1 MPRYFRK
8 FYTRNAKI
16 IEIGLFFTMLLKNRG
31 GFLRQY
37 SISCVQGLLVSNY
50 RVARIMVSDT
60 FNYRY
65 RQYRYRQYSMHNG
78 LTTPQR
84 EPTRKGRISSN
95 IKSVIINLRK
105 KINAHRTS
113 LWTSFIVFETSD
125 YCGNLLKNSFQL
137 KPRCWLLSKMTCSH
151 FRNSTATVYRWGGQ
165 VYDFP
170 VWISEWSFF
179 RKLCIK
185 NIEISWL
192 SETRLIYIYT
202 GWSRENRT
210 DFNAL

>member
-16 IEIGLFFTMLLKNRG
+16 IEIGLFFTVLLKNRG

-60 FNYRY
+60 FNYQY

-105 KINAHRTS
+105 KSMRIGRHFEHRS
-113 LWTSFIVFETSD
+113 LFSRLVTIVEIYWKIAFNWNRAAD
-125 YCGNLLKNSFQL
+125 YCRKWLVHTSEIVRPLCTDEVAKFTTFRCEFLNEVSSESCVSKILKSADCL
-137 KPRCWLLSKMTCSH
+137 RH
-151 FRNSTATVYRWGGQ
+151 G
-165 VYDFP
+165 
-170 VWISEWSFF
+170 
-179 RKLCIK
+179 
-185 NIEISWL
+185 
-192 SETRLIYIYT
+192 
-202 GWSRENRT
+202 
-210 DFNAL
+210 